1 MKLSESQLSSLKT
14 AANKYAQALP
24 DSPALAYLESRGL
37 TREEVHRFGL
47 GYVAEPEIGHDM
59 FKGRLS
65 IPYARYPLAGGVKIL
80 GIKFR
85 RLEDDSGP
93 GKGKPKYLTTPGFKP
108 HLFNTADAIA
118 NEDWICIC
126 EGELDALTASVNG
139 IPAVAAPGATT
150 WQKAWNPIFLGYETV
165 YVLADGDGP
174 GLEFGGI
181 VAEQLPNVKVIPM
194 LDGEDVNSMVQKY
207 GADKVKAMM
216 GL

>member
-1 MKLSESQLSSLKT
+1 MKPSESQLSSLKT

-37 TREEVHRFGL
+37 TREQVHRFGL

-65 IPYARYPLAGGVKIL
+65 IPYARYPLAGGVKVL
-80 GIKFR
+80 GMKFR
-85 RLEDDSGP
+85 TIQEHSGP
-93 GKGKPKYLTTPGFKP
+93 GKGPAKYLPTPGFKP
-108 HLFNTADAIA
+108 HLYNTRDAIE
-118 NEDWICIC
+118 NEDWLCIC

-139 IPAVAAPGATT
+139 LPAVAAPGATT

-165 YVLADGDGP
+165 YVLADGDER
-174 GLEFGGI
+174 GLEFAGV
-181 VAEQLPNVKVIPM
+181 VADQLPNVKVIPM
-194 LDGEDVNSMVQKY
+194 LEGEDVNSMVQNY
-207 GADKVKAMM
+207 GIDKIKEMM